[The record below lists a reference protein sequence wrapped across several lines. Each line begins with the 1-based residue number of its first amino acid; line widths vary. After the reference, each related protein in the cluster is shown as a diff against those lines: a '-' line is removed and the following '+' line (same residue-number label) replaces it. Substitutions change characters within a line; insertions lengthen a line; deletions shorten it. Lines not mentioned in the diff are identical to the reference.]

1 MARPRTKILSPETRR
16 AATPRK
22 SLTDQ
27 VYESLREEILKVQ
40 WAPGDIVAEPE
51 LAARYGVSKTP
62 VREAL
67 RLLVQDGWV
76 LVLPRKGYLIRPL
89 GLEDVSEVFA
99 LRQMLEPQLAAEA
112 ARKSPEPQLADLRDL
127 VAEQRHATHELES
140 ALLAARLFH
149 LKIAELSGNGRAVRF
164 LAGLLDE
171 VRRLHYLMP
180 QLENH
185 ITSQAEVDAHDL
197 IVEALSARDADGAAE
212 HMHEHLLEAGR
223 EMVGVFGGLPRQDY
237 RRDGATPSSPA

>member
-1 MARPRTKILSPETRR
+1 MARPRTKILAPDARR
-16 AATPRK
+16 SEAPRQ

-89 GLEDVSEVFA
+89 GLEDIRDVFA

-112 ARKSPEPQLADLRDL
+112 ARKSLDSQLAALRDL
-127 VAEQRHATHELES
+127 VDEQRHATTELEN

-149 LKIAELSGNGRAVRF
+149 LTIAELSGNGRAVRL

-185 ITSQAEVDAHDL
+185 ITSQAEIEAHDL
-197 IVEALSARDADGAAE
+197 IVEALSARDADAAAA

-223 EMVGVFGGLPRQDY
+223 EMVGVFGGLPRDGY
-237 RRDGATPSSPA
+237 RRAAASPPAAG